1 MKVFLYILFS
11 FSIIFCYSS
20 DNLSTND
27 LEYITGDDGLVKMNV
42 NIIGNVA
49 RPGTYLLYDGIDFM
63 SALSAAGGYLQGS
76 NLRKIMIISKD
87 GTKTKIN
94 FNTFLNSESSNFVFE
109 LRPHDTIYIS
119 QKLSSKFLTTS
130 NLPYTIL
137 GLINIAVSLNK
148 D

>member
-1 MKVFLYILFS
+1 KFFLYILFS
-11 FSIIFCYSS
+11 LSIIFCYSS
-20 DNLSTND
+20 EDLLTND
-27 LEYITGDDGLVKMNV
+27 LEYITGEDGVVKMNV

-49 RPGTYLLYDGIDFM
+49 RPGTYLVYDGIDFM
-63 SALSAAGGYLQGS
+63 SALSAAGGYLPGS
-76 NLRKIMIISKD
+76 NLSKILIISKD

-94 FNTFLNSESSNFVFE
+94 FNTFLNSKSSNFTFE
-109 LRPHDTIYIS
+109 LKPHDTIYIS
-119 QKLSSKFLTTS
+119 QKLASKFLTTS